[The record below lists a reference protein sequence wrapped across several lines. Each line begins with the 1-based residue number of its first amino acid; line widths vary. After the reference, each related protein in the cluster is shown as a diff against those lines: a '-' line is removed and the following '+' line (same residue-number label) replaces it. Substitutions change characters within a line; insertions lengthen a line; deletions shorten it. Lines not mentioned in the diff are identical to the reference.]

1 MSISCTQTFRRAWL
15 TCRRCSQYEEKAEKE
30 FKTRLAAGLQEGAL
44 GFPLT
49 LHFGYGCLKKDT
61 KKKKKKKQQAEA
73 LATSLR

>member
-1 MSISCTQTFRRAWL
+1 MSISCTQTFRRARL
-15 TCRRCSQYEEKAEKE
+15 TCRRCSKYEKKAEKE

-61 KKKKKKKQQAEA
+61 KKKNKKHNRQKP
-73 LATSLR
+73 